1 ELTSLGNSTGSI
13 VKISNIGTGGWLLL
27 EKIANQDTSDYTVNY
42 KTVGR
47 QNGTIE
53 FKDSLYNS
61 ASSSVGFDTI
71 SFDTKIY
78 DGEPIDELTI
88 ILAAIKDNLLIDELQ
103 IEFNQLF

>member
-1 ELTSLGNSTGSI
+1 M
-13 VKISNIGTGGWLLL
+13 L

-88 ILAAIKDNLLIDELQ
+88 ILAAIKDAQAKASQRSNSEMQRLQ
-103 IEFNQLF
+103 ESLGLPADMKLPF